1 MFAAS
6 LVGVNAVGVGVGPH
20 NSNANSL
27 GIATDDS
34 VLLKEAVP
42 QGLPDMQ
49 NGDHCTYKWAADANG
64 DLQRST
70 RKPLNPETALPC
82 RAGPFVLDTLRR
94 YDEGLGGSFQKR
106 LPQIV
111 YAEALRATYLDV
123 QNGQVSADAGYD
135 EKKAYDADKNQN
147 RTHLPVHIWDKHHA
161 DDYSR
166 FLGMG
171 PTPDCDYCSLDYW
184 TNSANPTHLKA
195 IDYRADLYDG
205 AAERYRY
212 KPLITADLEAVCQA
226 MEHGTEL
233 PVATDPTLAA
243 FSGPDREQLVL
254 RVKGQSA
261 TTSTWYFTPCAVNA
275 HFVERFH
282 AARRERTLGLNRPE
296 GELWFAVHLR
306 WGDIGDG
313 DPNEMADDKGRFANK
328 AANLG
333 LLIQNARK
341 VLDLLRERSKRK
353 LVVHFFSEID
363 ADGVKSFTDAIPNT
377 VLHVDTPVTETLDL
391 WSQCEVS
398 LGRST
403 SGFFALAAHL
413 SPKGIV
419 LDANGIT
426 LMKSQTHPLVAFQDT
441 FSEEEFREVA
451 AQVIDSDPAVLGSS
465 FSGWAFYPHECPAG
479 QRDAE
484 QSECLAAVQ
493 EAAKRAGVEVGSRKN
508 VDDGSAVAVPHGCSY
523 SPVSEMAIFNV
534 NPHGRGG
541 EAYQHVCTAEPKA
554 LLQPT
559 SADTSAAQLSN
570 AEVRTQVDKGVS

>member
-1 MFAAS
+1 
-6 LVGVNAVGVGVGPH
+6 
-20 NSNANSL
+20 
-27 GIATDDS
+27 
-34 VLLKEAVP
+34 
-42 QGLPDMQ
+42 
-49 NGDHCTYKWAADANG
+49 
-64 DLQRST
+64 
-70 RKPLNPETALPC
+70 
-82 RAGPFVLDTLRR
+82 
-94 YDEGLGGSFQKR
+94 
-106 LPQIV
+106 
-111 YAEALRATYLDV
+111 
-123 QNGQVSADAGYD
+123 
-135 EKKAYDADKNQN
+135 
-147 RTHLPVHIWDKHHA
+147 
-161 DDYSR
+161 
-166 FLGMG
+166 
-171 PTPDCDYCSLDYW
+171 
-184 TNSANPTHLKA
+184 
-195 IDYRADLYDG
+195 
-205 AAERYRY
+205 
-212 KPLITADLEAVCQA
+212 

-333 LLIQNARK
+333 LLIQNAGK
-341 VLDLLRERSKRK
+341 VLDLLRERSERK

-419 LDANGIT
+419 LDVNGIP
-426 LMKSQTHPLVAFQDT
+426 LMKSQTHPLVAFQDS

-451 AQVIDSDPAVLGSS
+451 AQVIDSDPAVLGSN
-465 FSGWAFYPHECPAG
+465 FFGWAFYSHECPAG

-493 EAAKRAGVEVGSRKN
+493 EAAKRAGVEVSGRKN

-523 SPVSEMAIFNV
+523 SPVSKMAIFNV

-541 EAYQHVCTAEPKA
+541 EVYQHVCTAEPKA

-570 AEVRTQVDKGVS
+570 AEMRTRVDKGVS